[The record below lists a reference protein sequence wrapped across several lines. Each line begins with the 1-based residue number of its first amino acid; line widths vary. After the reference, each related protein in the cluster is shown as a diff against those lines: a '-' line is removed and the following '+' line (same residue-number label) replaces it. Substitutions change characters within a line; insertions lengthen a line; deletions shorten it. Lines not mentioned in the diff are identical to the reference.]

1 MIQKLFVKYSDTMG
15 DVYNNINGYNPNTNR
30 NILIIFDDMVDDM
43 STFEISSYRQRVI
56 YQMQKN
62 EYISCIYYIIL
73 ILIS

>member
-1 MIQKLFVKYSDTMG
+1 MIQKLFVKYSDTVG

>member
-30 NILIIFDDMVDDM
+30 NILIIFDDVVDDM

>member
-30 NILIIFDDMVDDM
+30 NILIIFDDIVDDM

>member
-1 MIQKLFVKYSDTMG
+1 MMIQKLFVKYSDTVG

-56 YQMQKN
+56 Y
-62 EYISCIYYIIL
+62 
-73 ILIS
+73 

>member
-1 MIQKLFVKYSDTMG
+1 MMIQKLFVKYSDTMG

-56 YQMQKN
+56 Y
-62 EYISCIYYIIL
+62 
-73 ILIS
+73 